1 MFVNACSK
9 KYRRDGHVSHSIL
22 TKPLYIYIPS
32 SLTSCSLFPEKK
44 KRPQIMSDVDDFNLD
59 TLDAE
64 EESEEDDEPSE
75 VCQSIDK
82 SCAY

>member
-1 MFVNACSK
+1 MFEKVPSRWSCFSFHLDETVGYLHCIQPNLLLL
-9 KYRRDGHVSHSIL
+9 VSR
-22 TKPLYIYIPS
+22 
-32 SLTSCSLFPEKK
+32 EK

-82 SCAY
+82 SCVY